1 MVIRAIKERK
11 YSINYRKVGQL
22 DSVILHYQ
30 GDVVFLKYQDIALFM
45 FEPNFEFLYLYCKDK
60 TYKVYA
66 DASLVLTLMRA
77 LRANGFIPVKS
88 YTMVNIKDCLRI
100 ERNSI
105 HNYSL
110 FLNYFGVLPGIDLN
124 LIKRYVYYDIKPLDA
139 TKY

>member
-1 MVIRAIKERK
+1 MVISAIKERK
-11 YSINYRKVGQL
+11 FSINYRKVGQL

-30 GDVVFLKYQDIALFM
+30 GEVVFLKYQDVALFM
-45 FEPNFEFLYLYCKDK
+45 FEPNFDFLYLYCKDK

-66 DASLVLTLMRA
+66 DAGLVLALMKA
-77 LRANGFIPVKS
+77 LCANGFIPVKS

-110 FLNYFGVLPGIDLN
+110 FLNYFGILPGIDLN
-124 LIKRYVYYDIKPLDA
+124 LVKKYVYYDIKPLDD